1 MKCDNVSNRKGD
13 ASGMLPRLLKF
24 KQAQEY
30 LGICKDSLLDLIHSG
45 QLKAFKLK
53 GSWRISEDDLKDY
66 LNWLREQNKKGGQAC
81 QI

>member
-1 MKCDNVSNRKGD
+1 
-13 ASGMLPRLLKF
+13 MLPRLFKF

-66 LNWLREQNKKGGQAC
+66 LNGLREPKEEKH
-81 QI
+81 QILLMDRDKLAF